1 MTHLKHPVA
10 LKKTS
15 GSIIS
20 LVLLQPPSDQPEKGM
35 ITQSVR
41 TGRASCINSS
51 FNSSVEERFQ
61 SSPRKEK
68 DTSRRSPCI
77 RKFEIRVNSS
87 KNVLAPTIWT
97 QGAEAALNPSLPVP
111 IGDGQWER
119 DIMRRCTSKHRP
131 SSQNWCLCCNQVTG
145 GRHLSRD
152 LTEVCT
158 QDLRHSWG

>member
-61 SSPRKEK
+61 SSPRKET

-87 KNVLAPTIWT
+87 KKKFL
-97 QGAEAALNPSLPVP
+97 LLPSELRVQRLP
-111 IGDGQWER
+111 
-119 DIMRRCTSKHRP
+119 
-131 SSQNWCLCCNQVTG
+131 
-145 GRHLSRD
+145 
-152 LTEVCT
+152 
-158 QDLRHSWG
+158 